1 MNLKVVLKTT
11 GKIILL
17 ESALLILPLFI
28 SIYYN
33 ENTQIYFIKSILI
46 SLGVGLFLSFI
57 PGKGNKIYAKE
68 GFLIVSL
75 SWVIISVLGAL
86 PFYLS
91 GEIPKFIDALLKPC
105 LDLLLRV

>member
-33 ENTQIYFIKSILI
+33 ENTHLYLERAIK
-46 SLGVGLFLSFI
+46 FM
-57 PGKGNKIYAKE
+57 
-68 GFLIVSL
+68 
-75 SWVIISVLGAL
+75 
-86 PFYLS
+86 
-91 GEIPKFIDALLKPC
+91 LKK
-105 LDLLLRV
+105 DF